1 MTREI
6 KATVNR
12 ISARV
17 REPQEQIRA
26 KSTVIVST
34 RIGDFDNI
42 DIDPDTLQDGSL
54 LVYEADEEKWKPTI
68 DLFKQNM
75 DAGEF

>member
-1 MTREI
+1 MSKQI
-6 KATVNR
+6 KARVNR
-12 ISARV
+12 VSARV

-26 KSTVIVST
+26 KSAVIVS
-34 RIGDFDNI
+34 RNIGTLDDI
-42 DIDPDTLQDGSL
+42 DIDPNTLQDGSI
-54 LVYEADEEKWKPTI
+54 LVYDNDDNKWKPTI

>member
-1 MTREI
+1 MSREI
-6 KATVNR
+6 KAKVNR
-12 ISARV
+12 VSARV

-26 KSTVIVST
+26 RSAVIVSS
-34 RIGDFDNI
+34 RLGDFDNI
-42 DIDPDTLQDGSL
+42 DIDPNTLQDGSL
-54 LVYEADEEKWKPTI
+54 LVYEENEEKWKPTI